1 MAIDGNIAFKQ
12 ATTNYD
18 TGSIEN
24 SSNETPRTK
33 QEYRINPNA
42 VDKTPQDD
50 TVELSTGMS
59 TAKKVGIGT
68 LVTAGVL
75 TILGIFGYKGH
86 LGKNI
91 QKLLGG
97 NKKKE
102 MKMTEEAKKV
112 YDEISSKLN
121 KKTNINAET
130 IDKNLTTREKAGAW
144 SKKDMQEYYKN
155 LEQSS
160 PISRNKDKE
169 NFKSQRKKHRNEQT
183 SVKGASEPINN
194 STEQQIV
201 NNIDTSNTN
210 SSSRKLT
217 ENGSQGLVTP
227 EQQAAYNKSVEFR
240 RMTPKQK
247 EIKTNLDAQNAA
259 QRAELN
265 TVENVANGG
274 KNLTDVKAEL
284 EKAEE
289 TMRATKNKGYIN
301 PKNNTMYF
309 VENGQVIRITS
320 PTANSKG
327 EYDITDPKKIA
338 KHLAKYNIDVTS
350 FT

>member
-12 ATTNYD
+12 VATNYD
-18 TGSIEN
+18 TKSIEN
-24 SSNETPRTK
+24 SSNEISK
-33 QEYRINPNA
+33 SKEESQINPNA

-68 LVTAGVL
+68 LITAGVL
-75 TILGIFGYKGH
+75 TILGILGHNGH

-121 KKTNINAET
+121 KKTNINAKT
-130 IDKNLTTREKAGAW
+130 IDTNLAPREKAGAW

-155 LEQSS
+155 LEL
-160 PISRNKDKE
+160 SRN
-169 NFKSQRKKHRNEQT
+169 NHT
-183 SVKGASEPINN
+183 SVKGASAPINN
-194 STEQQIV
+194 TTEQQIV
-201 NNIDTSNTN
+201 SNIDTSKAN

-217 ENGSQGLVTP
+217 ENSSQGLVRP
-227 EQQAAYNKSVEFR
+227 EQQAAYDNSIKYK

-247 EIKTNLDAQNAA
+247 AIKANLDAQNAA

-265 TVENVANGG
+265 TVENTASGG
-274 KNLTDVKAEL
+274 EKLTAVKAEL
-284 EKAEE
+284 EKAEKA
-289 TMRATKNKGYIN
+289 MKATKNKGYVN
-301 PKNNTMYF
+301 PQNNTTYF
-309 VENGQVIRITS
+309 VKNGQVVRITS

>member
-1 MAIDGNIAFKQ
+1 MTIDGIAFKQ

-33 QEYRINPNA
+33 QQYRINPNA

-59 TAKKVGIGT
+59 TAKKVGIGA

-75 TILGIFGYKGH
+75 TILGVLGYKGH

-91 QKLLGG
+91 QKFLGG

-102 MKMTEEAKKV
+102 MKITEEAKKV

-130 IDKNLTTREKAGAW
+130 IEQNLAPKEKTGAW

-169 NFKSQRKKHRNEQT
+169 HPKITKKKHHNEHT

-194 STEQQIV
+194 TTEQQIV
-201 NNIDTSNTN
+201 SNIDTSKAN

-217 ENGSQGLVTP
+217 ENSSQGLVTP
-227 EQQAAYNKSVEFR
+227 EQQTAYNRSIEYK

-247 EIKTNLDAQNAA
+247 EVKANLDAQNAA

-265 TVENVANGG
+265 TVENTANGG
-274 KNLTDVKAEL
+274 EKLTAVKAEL
-284 EKAEE
+284 EKTEE
-289 TMRATKNKGYIN
+289 AMKATKNKGYLN
-301 PKNNTMYF
+301 PQNNTTYF
-309 VENGQVIRITS
+309 IENGQVVRITS